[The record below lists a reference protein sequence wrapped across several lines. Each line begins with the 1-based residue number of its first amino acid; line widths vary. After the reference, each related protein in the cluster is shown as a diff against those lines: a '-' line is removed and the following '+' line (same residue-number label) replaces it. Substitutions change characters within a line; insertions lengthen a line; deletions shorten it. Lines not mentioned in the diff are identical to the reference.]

1 MSQPLGPYVIGERV
15 GTSVWLAED
24 TRSGKNV
31 AIKLLTRQLPKEA
44 AKRDSRYLTV
54 IGRLRSGTTF
64 DDADA
69 EMAVLAS
76 RLAHDYPDANR
87 DHGIRVY
94 SLTRG
99 MLDEGS
105 GALLTLWQAS
115 AFVVLLI
122 ACANIANLMLA
133 RAAER
138 RRETAIRVALGA
150 SRSRVL
156 RELLTE
162 SMLLALI
169 AVPPALGFAW
179 VCLHFIRVAMPA
191 RILRFVPGFETLGP
205 DMWLLGFT
213 LGLAMLTACIFGLL
227 PALQAARSK
236 VSDTLKEG
244 GRTATGRQFLRRA
257 IVVAE
262 VSIALPLL
270 VAAGLSVLGTHRLL
284 NGPQGYDPDGLLNMK
299 LLLPERTY
307 PDDVARR
314 HFVERAIST
323 LSSVGG
329 VERVAAAN
337 SFPSS
342 GSNSTRAI
350 EIDGRPAP
358 DPRNLPTVDSR
369 VVTPSYFDVMR
380 IPLLQGRALA
390 DADRE
395 TAAPVAVI
403 SESMARKYWPGEDP
417 VGRRLRSP
425 TEAWITVVG
434 VCGDII
440 QDWFDRR
447 NVPTMY
453 RPFAQAPTEYFG
465 IAVRATGDPAAIAG
479 AVRQAM
485 LKVDAMQ
492 PVFEM
497 MTMRVQLHDR
507 TIGLQY
513 LAAIMTV
520 FAALALL
527 LAAGGLYAVI
537 SYLVAQRRQEIAVR
551 IALGASRADVL
562 RLTIGQ
568 AMTLTL
574 IGTAIGLGLS
584 VALGRMMEAGMLG
597 IATSDARVIALFAG
611 VLAASALLAGYLP
624 ARRAAAIDP
633 MTALRTE

>member
-1 MSQPLGPYVIGERV
+1 
-15 GTSVWLAED
+15 
-24 TRSGKNV
+24 
-31 AIKLLTRQLPKEA
+31 
-44 AKRDSRYLTV
+44 
-54 IGRLRSGTTF
+54 
-64 DDADA
+64 
-69 EMAVLAS
+69 
-76 RLAHDYPDANR
+76 
-87 DHGIRVY
+87 
-94 SLTRG
+94 
-99 MLDEGS
+99 
-105 GALLTLWQAS
+105 
-115 AFVVLLI
+115 
-122 ACANIANLMLA
+122 
-133 RAAER
+133 
-138 RRETAIRVALGA
+138 
-150 SRSRVL
+150 
-156 RELLTE
+156 
-162 SMLLALI
+162 
-169 AVPPALGFAW
+169 
-179 VCLHFIRVAMPA
+179 
-191 RILRFVPGFETLGP
+191 
-205 DMWLLGFT
+205 MWLLAFT
-213 LGLAMLTACIFGLL
+213 VGLAVLTTCIFGLV

-262 VSIALPLL
+262 VAIALPLL

-314 HFVERAIST
+314 NFVERATSE
-323 LSSVGG
+323 LSSVAG
-329 VERVAAAN
+329 VAGVAAAN

-342 GSNSTRAI
+342 GSNSTRPI

-358 DPRNLPTVDSR
+358 DPRHLPTVDSR
-369 VVTPSYFDVMR
+369 IVTPSYFDVMR
-380 IPLLQGRALA
+380 IPLLEGRALV

-417 VGRRLRSP
+417 VGRRLRIDKDGS
-425 TEAWITVVG
+425 WITVVG

-447 NVPTMY
+447 NVPTIY

-465 IAVRATGDPAAIAG
+465 IAVRANGDPATIAG
-479 AVRQAM
+479 SVRQAM
-485 LKVDAMQ
+485 LKVDATQ
-492 PVFEM
+492 PVFDM

-537 SYLVAQRRQEIAVR
+537 SYLVAQRRQELAVR

-568 AMTLTL
+568 AMTLTS

-584 VALGRMMEAGMLG
+584 VALGRLMEAGMLG
-597 IATSDARVIALFAG
+597 ITASDPRVTVLFAG
-611 VLAASALLAGYLP
+611 ILAASALLAGYVP

-633 MTALRTE
+633 MTALRSE